1 MLPITGYPDRYSVAP
16 GETISFKVSSTAAG
30 PFEARLVRV
39 ISGDPNPEGP
49 GMHEVPVD
57 AAFAGRYPSRVQAIH
72 NGSCARVSARPRA
85 GLSGQLHGDGDAL
98 AHPAPPRSPA
108 VPGVPA
114 TPRPA
119 PASAWR

>member
-39 ISGDPNPEGP
+39 ISGDPNPEGS

-57 AAFAGRYPSRVQAIH
+57 AAFAGHYPSRVQPIH
-72 NGSCARVSARPRA
+72 NGSCARVP
-85 GLSGQLHGDGDAL
+85 SGPAL
-98 AHPAPPRSPA
+98 DSLGTFTVTAMGIG
-108 VPGVPA
+108 PGSNP
-114 TPRPA
+114 
-119 PASAWR
+119 SSSM